1 MLSKKRSL
9 VTSGKLL
16 FALPPLFLPL
26 VSCGSVVTP
35 GSDAGRSGDS
45 STDARAPS
53 DACIEEPPSPVV
65 ISASAPTPRTSTW
78 SANYW
83 QWPASYGDYVAG
95 TDKLMAA
102 TTPALMRIG
111 GYNNDA
117 NTPDPFDDAALD
129 AAAAYAKAIGA
140 EPILQVPLLADTNG
154 NTPTPATAAAMVQ
167 YANVTKKYG
176 FKYFSIGNEPD
187 LYSTEG
193 AVANSMMPAIPG
205 YTPADYCASAKAYV
219 AAMKTVDPTIH
230 IVGPDLAFHYVA
242 GNDWL
247 TPILQGCGDL
257 FDVVTIHR
265 YPFEAAQA
273 TLAAAA
279 ADPAALR
286 ATITSVRALMQAAG
300 YGDKPLGLTEMNIV
314 YDATPVG
321 DELAASPGTVPSALW
336 LADVVGTALDMG
348 LWTAAVWDISDDP
361 SYSLGLIGAPP
372 SHTPRPEYYA
382 YALYGAHFGS
392 TLASVTSAPPGIDAH
407 ASRNAAGNATI
418 VLAINWNTSL
428 SSLSFEVT
436 GLSKKPAAALY
447 VLPGL
452 SMAAVEIPDDGS
464 PAAWLYGSAQY
475 NAGTGPELLAEG
487 SCAPKDAG
495 GEDGASGDAGAVM
508 CPAVPPPTKDITT
521 AGKATGSTLG
531 FGSGSFLWGS
541 YGYAGPG
548 QPIPT
553 GTVAAG
559 GNGIDIS
566 ATFTPPITDAN
577 GYDGFGLY
585 YASSECIDASA
596 YTGIEFDVSGDLAG
610 CTLQLGIV
618 YSGDQSPTND
628 PRGTCSAATCYG
640 PSATV
645 ASSGTV
651 EVPFSAL
658 TGGMPI
664 SQLDPKDIIG
674 VQWQLLAPPAAAPE
688 ADAGGESGVTGE
700 AGADAGDAGATGEAG
715 ADAGDAGATGEAGP
729 DAGDAGATGEAG
741 VSAGTVT
748 AQFTV
753 SNVAFY

>member
-1 MLSKKRSL
+1 MELKDMPSKRRSL
-9 VTSGKLL
+9 KSGKILC
-16 FALPPLFLPL
+16 ALPALFLPF
-26 VSCGSVVTP
+26 VSCGGVVVVTLGSDG
-35 GSDAGRSGDS
+35 GSDASRSGDS
-45 STDARAPS
+45 SSDARADA
-53 DACIEEPPSPVV
+53 DACVFEPPSPVV
-65 ISASAPTPRTSTW
+65 VSASAKAPPRTSTW
-78 SANYW
+78 GANYW

-154 NTPTPATAAAMVQ
+154 NTPTAATAAAMVQ

-187 LYSTEG
+187 LYATQG

-205 YTPADYCASAKAYV
+205 YTPADYCTSAKAYA
-219 AAMKTVDPTIH
+219 AAMKKVDPTIH
-230 IVGPDLAFHYVA
+230 IVGPDLAFHYVQ

-265 YPFEAAQA
+265 YPFDAAEAS
-273 TLAAAA
+273 LAAAA
-279 ADPAALR
+279 ADPASLR
-286 ATITSVRALMQAAG
+286 TTLTSVRALVSAAG

-321 DELAASPGTVPSALW
+321 AELAASPGTVPSALW

-382 YALYGAHFGS
+382 YALYGAHFGPGV
-392 TLASVTSAPPGIDAH
+392 ASVTSAPPGIDAH

-428 SSLSFEVT
+428 SSLSFEIT
-436 GLSKKPAAALY
+436 GLAKTPAAARY

-464 PAAWLYGSAQY
+464 PTAWLYGSAQQ

-495 GEDGASGDAGAVM
+495 GGNDASGDADAAPM
-508 CPAVPPPTKDITT
+508 CPEVPPPTKDITT
-521 AGKATGSTLG
+521 AGKAAGAG
-531 FGSGSFLWGS
+531 VAFGSGSFLWGS
-541 YGYAGPG
+541 YSYAGPG
-548 QPIPT
+548 QPDPT
-553 GTVAAG
+553 GTVTAG

-566 ATFTPPITDAN
+566 ATFIPPIDGN

-585 YASSECIDASA
+585 YSSSECIDASA
-596 YTGIEFDVSGDLAG
+596 YKGVTFDVSGDLGG

-618 YSGDQSPTND
+618 YSGDQSPAND
-628 PRGTCSAATCYG
+628 PRGVCSAATCYG
-640 PSATV
+640 PEATV
-645 ASSGTV
+645 ASSGSV
-651 EVPFSAL
+651 EVPFTAL
-658 TGGMPI
+658 TGGVPI
-664 SQLDPKDIIG
+664 SGLDPKDIIG
-674 VQWQLLAPPAAAPE
+674 VQWQLLAPSSPPTPV
-688 ADAGGESGVTGE
+688 ADAGVDGARES
-700 AGADAGDAGATGEAG
+700 GATGEAG
-715 ADAGDAGATGEAGP
+715 TDAGEAGT
-729 DAGDAGATGEAG
+729 TGEGG
-741 VSAGTVT
+741 VSPGTIT
-748 AQFTV
+748 ARFTV